1 MMRLMLTVLL
11 ALLAQGCGRGEEA
24 TETAAAR
31 PVRVRVVQARRGEIS
46 AVLEVTGEVEG
57 LRILRLASPVAG
69 RVTFLAARPGDRIA
83 EGEVAARV
91 VPLESEA
98 ALQGFAMLEG
108 AAALGV
114 EERRAVARLRSQS
127 TDIPLRASFAALV
140 ADRFHNPGEQ
150 VAPADVLL
158 ELFDPHTLDVLA
170 QVPLDASARI
180 RPGMPVEIRG
190 DGVRQT
196 GRVVALLAALSPPA
210 LTLPVRVS
218 LPVPPARPLL
228 HAPVRCRIIT
238 ARHRHA
244 LLVPRSALLAS
255 SAAARGT
262 VMVAAGG
269 AAVRTAVRLGLET
282 DMEVEVR
289 RGLAEGD
296 LVVAEGGYGLPD
308 RAPIEAVVRG
318 TP

>member
-1 MMRLMLTVLL
+1 MMHLILTVLL
-11 ALLAQGCGRGEEA
+11 ALLAQACGRGEEA
-24 TETAAAR
+24 TETAAAP

-57 LRILRLASPVAG
+57 LRILRLASPGAG
-69 RVTFLAARPGDRIA
+69 RVTFLAARPG
-83 EGEVAARV
+83 G
-91 VPLESEA
+91 
-98 ALQGFAMLEG
+98 
-108 AAALGV
+108 
-114 EERRAVARLRSQS
+114 
-127 TDIPLRASFAALV
+127 
-140 ADRFHNPGEQ
+140 
-150 VAPADVLL
+150 
-158 ELFDPHTLDVLA
+158 
-170 QVPLDASARI
+170 
-180 RPGMPVEIRG
+180 
-190 DGVRQT
+190 
-196 GRVVALLAALSPPA
+196 LLAALSPPA
-210 LTLPVRVS
+210 LTAPVRVS

-228 HAPVRCRIIT
+228 HAPVRCRITT

-269 AAVRTAVRLGLET
+269 AAVRTAVRLGLKT
-282 DMEVEVR
+282 ATEVEVR

-308 RAPIEAVVRG
+308 RAPIEAVRG

>member
-1 MMRLMLTVLL
+1 MMRLILTVLL
-11 ALLAQGCGRGEEA
+11 ALLAQACGRGEEA
-24 TETAAAR
+24 TETAAAP

-127 TDIPLRASFAALV
+127 TDIPLRASFPALV

-210 LTLPVRVS
+210 LTVPVRVS

-262 VMVAAGG
+262 LMVAAEG
-269 AAVRTAVRLGLET
+269 AAVRTAVRLGLKT
-282 DMEVEVR
+282 ATEVEVR

-308 RAPIEAVVRG
+308 RAPIEAVRG

>member
-1 MMRLMLTVLL
+1 
-11 ALLAQGCGRGEEA
+11 
-24 TETAAAR
+24 
-31 PVRVRVVQARRGEIS
+31 
-46 AVLEVTGEVEG
+46 
-57 LRILRLASPVAG
+57 
-69 RVTFLAARPGDRIA
+69 
-83 EGEVAARV
+83 
-91 VPLESEA
+91 
-98 ALQGFAMLEG
+98 
-108 AAALGV
+108 
-114 EERRAVARLRSQS
+114 
-127 TDIPLRASFAALV
+127 
-140 ADRFHNPGEQ
+140 
-150 VAPADVLL
+150 
-158 ELFDPHTLDVLA
+158 
-170 QVPLDASARI
+170 
-180 RPGMPVEIRG
+180 MPVEIRG
-190 DGVRQT
+190 DGVRLT

-255 SAAARGT
+255 SAAARAT

-282 DMEVEVR
+282 ATEVEVR

-308 RAPIEAVVRG
+308 RAPIEAVRG
-318 TP
+318 AP

>member
-127 TDIPLRASFAALV
+127 TDIPVRA
-140 ADRFHNPGEQ
+140 
-150 VAPADVLL
+150 
-158 ELFDPHTLDVLA
+158 
-170 QVPLDASARI
+170 
-180 RPGMPVEIRG
+180 
-190 DGVRQT
+190 
-196 GRVVALLAALSPPA
+196 
-210 LTLPVRVS
+210 S

-255 SAAARGT
+255 SAAARAT

-282 DMEVEVR
+282 ATEVEVR

-296 LVVAEGGYGLPD
+296 
-308 RAPIEAVVRG
+308 
-318 TP
+318 

>member
-24 TETAAAR
+24 TETAAAP

-127 TDIPLRASFAALV
+127 KIGRASC
-140 ADRFHNPGEQ
+140 RE
-150 VAPADVLL
+150 
-158 ELFDPHTLDVLA
+158 
-170 QVPLDASARI
+170 
-180 RPGMPVEIRG
+180 RG
-190 DGVRQT
+190 
-196 GRVVALLAALSPPA
+196 
-210 LTLPVRVS
+210 
-218 LPVPPARPLL
+218 
-228 HAPVRCRIIT
+228 
-238 ARHRHA
+238 
-244 LLVPRSALLAS
+244 
-255 SAAARGT
+255 
-262 VMVAAGG
+262 
-269 AAVRTAVRLGLET
+269 
-282 DMEVEVR
+282 
-289 RGLAEGD
+289 
-296 LVVAEGGYGLPD
+296 
-308 RAPIEAVVRG
+308 
-318 TP
+318 

>member
-1 MMRLMLTVLL
+1 
-11 ALLAQGCGRGEEA
+11 
-24 TETAAAR
+24 
-31 PVRVRVVQARRGEIS
+31 
-46 AVLEVTGEVEG
+46 
-57 LRILRLASPVAG
+57 
-69 RVTFLAARPGDRIA
+69 
-83 EGEVAARV
+83 
-91 VPLESEA
+91 
-98 ALQGFAMLEG
+98 
-108 AAALGV
+108 
-114 EERRAVARLRSQS
+114 
-127 TDIPLRASFAALV
+127 
-140 ADRFHNPGEQ
+140 
-150 VAPADVLL
+150 
-158 ELFDPHTLDVLA
+158 
-170 QVPLDASARI
+170 
-180 RPGMPVEIRG
+180 MPVEIRG

-210 LTLPVRVS
+210 LTVPVRVS

-282 DMEVEVR
+282 DTEVEVR

-308 RAPIEAVVRG
+308 RAPIEAVRG
-318 TP
+318 AP

>member
-57 LRILRLASPVAG
+57 LRVLRLASPVAG

-150 VAPADVLL
+150 VAPGDVLL
-158 ELFDPHTLDVLA
+158 ELFDPHALDVLA
-170 QVPLDASARI
+170 QVPLGASARV
-180 RPGMPVEIRG
+180 RPGMPAEIRG

-218 LPVPPARPLL
+218 LPPPARPLL

-244 LLVPRSALLAS
+244 LLVPRSVLLAS

-269 AAVRTAVRLGLET
+269 AAVRTRVRLGLRT
-282 DMEVEVR
+282 DTDVEVR
-289 RGLAEGD
+289 RGLGEGD

-308 RAPIEAVVRG
+308 RAPIEAVRG

>member
-1 MMRLMLTVLL
+1 MTRLILTVLL
-11 ALLAQGCGRGEEA
+11 ALLAQACGRGDEA
-24 TETAAAR
+24 TETAAAP

-127 TDIPLRASFAALV
+127 TDVPLRASFAALV

-196 GRVVALLAALSPPA
+196 GRVVALL
-210 LTLPVRVS
+210 
-218 LPVPPARPLL
+218 PVPPARPLL
-228 HAPVRCRIIT
+228 HAPVRCRITT

-262 VMVAAGG
+262 LMVAAGG
-269 AAVRTAVRLGLET
+269 AAVRTPVRLGLRT
-282 DMEVEVR
+282 DTEVEVR

-308 RAPIEAVVRG
+308 RTPIEAVRG

>member
-46 AVLEVTGEVEG
+46 AVLEVTGE
-57 LRILRLASPVAG
+57 VAG

-150 VAPADVLL
+150 VAPGDVLL
-158 ELFDPHTLDVLA
+158 ELFDPHALDVLA
-170 QVPLDASARI
+170 QVPLGASARV
-180 RPGMPVEIRG
+180 RPGMPAEIRG

-210 LTLPVRVS
+210 LTVPVRVS
-218 LPVPPARPLL
+218 LPLPPARPLL

-262 VMVAAGG
+262 VMVAAEG
-269 AAVRTAVRLGLET
+269 AAVRTRVRLGLRT
-282 DMEVEVR
+282 DTDVEVR

>member
-158 ELFDPHTLDVLA
+158 ELFDPHTLDGS
-170 QVPLDASARI
+170 VP
-180 RPGMPVEIRG
+180 G
-190 DGVRQT
+190 
-196 GRVVALLAALSPPA
+196 
-210 LTLPVRVS
+210 
-218 LPVPPARPLL
+218 
-228 HAPVRCRIIT
+228 CRS
-238 ARHRHA
+238 
-244 LLVPRSALLAS
+244 RSAETAS
-255 SAAARGT
+255 G
-262 VMVAAGG
+262 
-269 AAVRTAVRLGLET
+269 
-282 DMEVEVR
+282 
-289 RGLAEGD
+289 
-296 LVVAEGGYGLPD
+296 
-308 RAPIEAVVRG
+308 
-318 TP
+318 

>member
-1 MMRLMLTVLL
+1 M
-11 ALLAQGCGRGEEA
+11 
-24 TETAAAR
+24 
-31 PVRVRVVQARRGEIS
+31 
-46 AVLEVTGEVEG
+46 
-57 LRILRLASPVAG
+57 
-69 RVTFLAARPGDRIA
+69 
-83 EGEVAARV
+83 
-91 VPLESEA
+91 
-98 ALQGFAMLEG
+98 
-108 AAALGV
+108 
-114 EERRAVARLRSQS
+114 
-127 TDIPLRASFAALV
+127 
-140 ADRFHNPGEQ
+140 
-150 VAPADVLL
+150 
-158 ELFDPHTLDVLA
+158 FDPHTLDVVA

-210 LTLPVRVS
+210 LTVPVRVS

-228 HAPVRCRIIT
+228 HAPVRCRITT

-269 AAVRTAVRLGLET
+269 AAVRTAVRLGLKT
-282 DMEVEVR
+282 ATEVEVR